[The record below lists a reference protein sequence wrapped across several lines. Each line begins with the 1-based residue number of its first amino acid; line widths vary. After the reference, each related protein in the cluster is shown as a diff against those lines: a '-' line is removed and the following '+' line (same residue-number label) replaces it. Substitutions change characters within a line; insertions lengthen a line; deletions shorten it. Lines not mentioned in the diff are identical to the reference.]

1 MISKIIKLKNKL
13 LQGKTKTY
21 LLKTF
26 FVYGFI
32 ALSMALIKVLIARF
46 YGQVELGIFTFFMSL
61 ASFVY
66 LFTSF
71 GFSESLTQTIVKD
84 KSKLKD
90 SLKFSIKLTIPFT
103 ILFIFLTWT
112 IIKLLNF
119 NLGIENFF
127 SALIIYIITY
137 TIYYYTYSIYRG
149 NKDFVLGSIF
159 SLVNRILLILSI
171 IIAFILK
178 IQFKYI
184 LYALSATLIITTI
197 ISLPKLKK
205 IIKESNLKPTKTNQ
219 KLFFK
224 IAFSLF
230 LTQVGFYSLRYID
243 AIAIQYLVDFASL
256 GLYSAYGSIINII
269 RLIAYVFPVVVLPM
283 AAVSN
288 YKIKKSLFSILAII
302 IPFAIFVLA
311 ASYIIVPLLY
321 GANYKDLYLP
331 IALVISSTLLVIYS
345 YFNSIFVG
353 ENEPNKKY
361 IKIISIDFF
370 LSLILNTIL
379 NIYFIKTYGII
390 GAPIATSIVIV
401 LKILLNM
408 YAIKKM
414 RRE

>member
-1 MISKIIKLKNKL
+1 MINKIIKLKNQL
-13 LQGKTKTY
+13 LQGKTKTF

-61 ASFVY
+61 ASFIY

-71 GFSESLTQTIVKD
+71 GLTESLTQTIVKN

-90 SLKFSIKLTIPFT
+90 SLNFSIKLTIPFT
-103 ILFIFLTWT
+103 ILFIFLTWA
-112 IIKLLNF
+112 IIKYLNF

-178 IQFKYI
+178 IQFQYI

-205 IIKESNLKPTKTNQ
+205 IITESNLKPKKANQ

-243 AIAIQYLVDFASL
+243 AITIQYLVDFASL

-288 YKIKKSLFSILAII
+288 YKIKKSLFKILIVI

-311 ASYIIVPLLY
+311 ASYVIVPLLY

-361 IKIISIDFF
+361 LTIISIDFF
-370 LSLILNTIL
+370 LSLILNTFL
-379 NIYFIKTYGII
+379 NILFIKKYGII

-408 YAIKKM
+408 YAIKKL
-414 RRE
+414 RTN